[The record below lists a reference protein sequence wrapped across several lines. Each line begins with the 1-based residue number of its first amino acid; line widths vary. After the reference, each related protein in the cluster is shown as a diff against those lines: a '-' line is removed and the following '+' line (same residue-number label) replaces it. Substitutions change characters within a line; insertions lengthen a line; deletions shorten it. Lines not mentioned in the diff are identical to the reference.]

1 MDQIDE
7 MKMMIRNEI
16 QSIDSLEERV
26 IFKELMEGVFL
37 SLYETNLK
45 MYRALEERVMND
57 LSYDIN
63 RYLIRTGL
71 IERNYLDKSHH
82 LMTAMCEEDTK
93 SQIYTAGEI
102 REKIKEEG
110 KFALTT
116 VFLQSDFLEIRAIMD
131 KRKSYTGIVKA
142 GEEYKIAFMLEP
154 CMRYLNKI
162 EHLYHLF
169 MKNGVPWQTVNSP
182 YLYKMAD
189 VVITHL
195 PDEIPDNEMVINLLM
210 DLGEYNQIIH
220 YDMIPIWNVRH
231 LRLDSVGFPVAC
243 GDYQN
248 YEHVIS
254 IQDYGTQNSYLV
266 EEKTGIRKVR
276 QSGEKLLV
284 TGATS
289 KSQKW
294 DIYMIQRGDDHKI
307 DRYTYPIMKNDRTD
321 VFSERFQRKTGQ
333 IIKTKGELERFVHG
347 FGLEKYIEYQSCTLS
362 GAGIQ
367 CQETYSMNFFI
378 KDEIRNGE
386 ENKQL
391 TLYFKSKGTDIWLL
405 RDLMS
410 FITSEVQELYPEYRC
425 GGKLV

>member
-16 QSIDSLEERV
+16 QSIDSLDERV

-37 SLYETNLK
+37 SLYETNLQ

-63 RYLIRTGL
+63 RYLLRTGL

-93 SQIYTAGEI
+93 SQIHTAGEI
-102 REKIKEEG
+102 REKIEAEG

-116 VFLQSDFLEIRAIMD
+116 VFLQSDFLEVRAIMD
-131 KRKSYTGIVKA
+131 KKKSYSGIVKA
-142 GEEYKIAFMLEP
+142 GEEYKITFTLEP
-154 CMRYLNKI
+154 SMRYLNKI

-169 MKNGVPWQTVNSP
+169 MKNGVPWQSVNSP

-189 VVITHL
+189 VVITYL
-195 PDEIPDNEMVINLLM
+195 PDEIPDSEEVINLLM
-210 DLGEYNQIIH
+210 DLGECNQMIH
-220 YDMIPIWNVRH
+220 YDMIPIWNIRH

-266 EEKTGIRKVR
+266 EEKAGIRKVR

-289 KSQKW
+289 NSQKW

-333 IIKTKGELERFVHG
+333 VIKTKGELERFVHG
-347 FGLEKYIEYQSCTLS
+347 FGLDDYIEYQSCILS
-362 GAGIQ
+362 EAGSEY
-367 CQETYSMNFFI
+367 QETYSMNFFM
-378 KDEIRNGE
+378 KDEIRNGD

-391 TLYFKSKGTDIWLL
+391 TLYFKSKGRTLWLL
-405 RDLMS
+405 RDLIS